1 MALARPVPFDRR
13 NEQLV
18 EREDALAVLRRS
30 LDEEASA
37 AGRIVL
43 IRGEA
48 GIGKTALLK
57 AFIQACPAGVDVLW
71 GACDGVSTPQP
82 YGPFE
87 DMADALAPEFRR
99 LLDANA
105 SHGEL
110 GRYLLKWLATGP
122 LRVLVIEDV

>member
-18 EREDALAVLRRS
+18 EREEALAALRRY

-37 AGRIVL
+37 VGRIVL

-57 AFIQACPAGVDVLW
+57 AFVQDCPAGVDVL
-71 GACDGVSTPQP
+71 
-82 YGPFE
+82 
-87 DMADALAPEFRR
+87 
-99 LLDANA
+99 
-105 SHGEL
+105 
-110 GRYLLKWLATGP
+110 
-122 LRVLVIEDV
+122 